1 MKQRVILDFDSPM
14 VLELLEG
21 FQGSKKKLFQDLIE
35 DSIENGEI
43 FRVIIEKNSG
53 AIKEGYRYKY
63 NKNIDKGMKNVK
75 EVRFEYQKE
84 AKEKEAANEN
94 NNVTTNVTANVSE
107 DVSPAKEAP
116 ATQERAQ
123 IQTTVKPVMTNTET
137 VRTRPAG
144 VQTRSFKSSDFR
156 KLVVEEQEESN
167 NGQQNANL
175 YDFDN

>member
-63 NKNIDKGMKNVK
+63 SKNIDKGMKNVK

-94 NNVTTNVTANVSE
+94 NNVTTNVSGNVSE

-116 ATQERAQ
+116 VAQERAQ
-123 IQTTVKPVMTNTET
+123 IQTTVKPVMTNAET

-156 KLVVEEQEESN
+156 KPVVEEQEESN
-167 NGQQNANL
+167 NSQQNANL